1 MTSGRT
7 DKPKVLAIIGPTA
20 TGKSHCGIALAR
32 ILDGE
37 IISGDSMLVFR
48 QMDIAT
54 AKPTAEEL
62 ALVPHH
68 LVDIL
73 EPGEKFSVVDF
84 QQQAGQWIRDCNCR
98 GKLPILVGGTGLYVK
113 ALLEGYDFSQVDESA
128 SLRRE
133 LAAYADREG
142 NTALHRKLEA
152 LDPAKAI
159 ELKINDRRRI
169 IRAIETTLGGER
181 VSAAKAAESP
191 YDAVVFGLSMPR
203 ASLYER
209 INLRVDQMVE
219 QGLFEET
226 RKLMAMGVPETAQ
239 SMKSIGYRQVL
250 QYFHGEWTRDECIAK
265 LKQATRNFAKRQVT
279 WYKKMPY
286 IQWFQLE
293 NPPDYQRCVA
303 EMLAALQKQNFIP
316 KQEP

>member
-48 QMDIAT
+48 HMDIAT

-142 NTALHRKLEA
+142 NAALHRKLEA
-152 LDPAKAI
+152 LDPAKAM

-191 YDAVVFGLSMPR
+191 YDAVV
-203 ASLYER
+203 Y
-209 INLRVDQMVE
+209 
-219 QGLFEET
+219 T
-226 RKLMAMGVPETAQ
+226 RGSTCGWIKWWNRGF
-239 SMKSIGYRQVL
+239 S
-250 QYFHGEWTRDECIAK
+250 
-265 LKQATRNFAKRQVT
+265 KR
-279 WYKKMPY
+279 PGS
-286 IQWFQLE
+286 
-293 NPPDYQRCVA
+293 
-303 EMLAALQKQNFIP
+303 
-316 KQEP
+316 